1 MIWNEYDIVDTS
13 KNFFMI
19 PARGTGGSMIYRL
32 GTELPWLCD
41 YGFNMFVDF
50 CIWTL
55 EVDGLQVPPFAHHPS
70 GDGTL
75 RAAGLDAQGWRVWTD
90 EVVTRQY
97 VRPEPSGS
105 HSWRRLISGGGR
117 YK

>member
-55 EVDGLQVPPFAHHPS
+55 VTIHR
-70 GDGTL
+70 GTEHCEL
-75 RAAGLDAQGWRVWTD
+75 QGWMHKD
-90 EVVTRQY
+90 GEYGQM
-97 VRPEPSGS
+97 
-105 HSWRRLISGGGR
+105 
-117 YK
+117 K